1 MRSKGQGATELLV
14 LLAVIALTGLIIY
27 SASQTNISQSS
38 ETLITSQAR
47 ATVNDL
53 SSAASQ
59 VYSEGVG
66 AKTKV
71 YITIPE
77 GANPS
82 RIFINNTIINIGM
95 TLGPQTT
102 TDINTQT
109 SMKVVQGADFPTTPG
124 SYWVTVTAMQG
135 YVLIGDTYLLVN
147 PTSLSFQMSPA
158 TLANGTVT
166 FTNNGNVPLS
176 VNLTTQW
183 SYPGIVD
190 LAPTTANFALAS
202 GAQYAF
208 NLTVQ
213 TYAGTPLTSYSG
225 VINVTTNSSGAAPI
239 TVNVDVIGTQLPT
252 GVFYITVDTFKD
264 AAYSI
269 RTTNFTLP
277 YNGTITGSGWSSSAV
292 TINIVGPSG
301 TSVSGYPTTCA
312 TSFGSLI
319 NCQLNPAGLTPGV
332 YNLTANQSLNNATY
346 SFNVTACS

>member
-1 MRSKGQGATELLV
+1 MLLRGQGATELLT
-14 LLAVIALTGLIIY
+14 LLAVIALAGLIIY
-27 SASQTNISQSS
+27 SASQTDLSQST

-77 GANPS
+77 GANSS
-82 RIFINNTIINIGM
+82 RIFINNTMINIGL
-95 TLGPQTT
+95 TIGSQA

-109 SMKVVQGADFPTTPG
+109 TMKVVQGADFPTTPG
-124 SYWVTVTAMQG
+124 SYWVTVTSMQG
-135 YVLIGDTYLLVN
+135 YVLIGDVYLVVS
-147 PTSLSFQMSPA
+147 PTSLSFQVLPA
-158 TLANGTVT
+158 TSTNGTVT
-166 FTNNGNVPLS
+166 FTNNGNAPLS

-183 SYPGIVD
+183 LYAGIVD
-190 LAPTTANFALAS
+190 LTPTIANFTLAS
-202 GAQYAF
+202 GAQSSLNF
-208 NLTVQ
+208 TVT

-239 TVNVDVIGTQLPT
+239 TVNVNVIGSQLPT
-252 GVFYITVDTFKD
+252 GVYYITVDTFKD
-264 AAYSI
+264 SAYSI

-277 YNGTITGSGWSSSAV
+277 YNGTITGSGWSSGAV

-301 TSVSGYPTTCA
+301 TSVSGYPTTCS

-332 YNLTANQSLNNATY
+332 YNLTANQSSYSANY
-346 SFNVTACS
+346 SFSVAACS